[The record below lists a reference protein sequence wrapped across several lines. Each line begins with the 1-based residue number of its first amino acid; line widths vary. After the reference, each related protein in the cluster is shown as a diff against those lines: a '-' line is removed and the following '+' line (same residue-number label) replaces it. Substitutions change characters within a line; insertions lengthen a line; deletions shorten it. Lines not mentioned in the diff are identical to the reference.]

1 MIVFTILFMK
11 KVILTTKFTFVTFLE
26 ITFPP
31 SYSFTDQVFLVFS
44 IHVKVVKWGLR
55 LVLRLCGYAVEQ
67 MIFHMSHNC
76 GLFDHD
82 ELPQKRDKKSIEKN
96 LFHKHYIYDLFDIE
110 RMCLFNTPDW
120 VNDFPHGSHLWLFL
134 QFPLLDK
141 RIFHMSHICV
151 LLDHYELIKMA
162 FRIFWSR

>member
-1 MIVFTILFMK
+1 
-11 KVILTTKFTFVTFLE
+11 
-26 ITFPP
+26 
-31 SYSFTDQVFLVFS
+31 
-44 IHVKVVKWGLR
+44 
-55 LVLRLCGYAVEQ
+55 

-82 ELPQKRDKKSIEKN
+82 ELPQKPDKKSIEKN

-141 RIFHMSHICV
+141 RIFHMSHF
-151 LLDHYELIKMA
+151 LDHLEHDMGSKHRL
-162 FRIFWSR
+162 